1 VKFDGEVRRKL
12 ARIII
17 QSKFIAEV
25 RLKLARGFVNVC
37 A

>member
-1 VKFDGEVRRKL
+1 VKFDGEVRRKM
-12 ARIII
+12 ARII

-25 RLKLARGFVNVC
+25 RLKLARGFVNVR